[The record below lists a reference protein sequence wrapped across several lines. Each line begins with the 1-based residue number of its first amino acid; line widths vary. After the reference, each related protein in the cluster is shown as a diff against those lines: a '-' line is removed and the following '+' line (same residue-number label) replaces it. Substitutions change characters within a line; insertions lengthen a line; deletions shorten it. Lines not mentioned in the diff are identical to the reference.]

1 MVAAFQDHNN
11 GELKQQRRRRQRER
25 QKSNRFILAKQT
37 LYWTFLSRRCKSVTV
52 ISRARFMELLNTAQE
67 FSFFFYLNS
76 DTVLWDSI
84 PDNFAKILNIKRNW
98 IRSMKFE
105 TVRGIHFLRDVF
117 ALLSSRNFATMATWP
132 NDFSSLLAEKKG
144 GPGSLLT
151 YIIRLSIINRQI
163 FGFLTFIYWNF
174 TLRLL
179 NKCMQEDHQKTLHQK
194 ILSCEVLSDV
204 CAIR

>member
-1 MVAAFQDHNN
+1 MVATFQDHNN
-11 GELKQQRRRRQRER
+11 RELKQQRRRRQRER

-37 LYWTFLSRRCKSVTV
+37 LYWTFLSRRCKSVTWNFL

-84 PDNFAKILNIKRNW
+84 PDNFAKILKIKRNW

-105 TVRGIHFLRDVF
+105 TVRGIQSLRDVF

-144 GPGSLLT
+144 GAGSLLT
-151 YIIRLSIINRQI
+151 LYAYLLSIDKSSV
-163 FGFLTFIYWNF
+163 FLHLF
-174 TLRLL
+174 T
-179 NKCMQEDHQKTLHQK
+179 E
-194 ILSCEVLSDV
+194 ILP
-204 CAIR
+204 